1 LEEKLMR
8 TVHPSLLVLGTAAAL
23 ALGVA
28 ACNKDGGTAPATP
41 LLSQVQ
47 AESLAKT
54 VVADVAGEIATAT
67 MDGSGGLATASFSAS
82 APAGSAT
89 VSQCLPTETPSP
101 VVDSDKDGVPDSVR
115 FDYSGCVIS
124 YPLSI
129 DSLSGTIDLIDPTK
143 STADHAVERVFTN
156 FKRVSVNLV
165 SGGKLS
171 VTENG
176 TRMASH
182 DTTTLRSSETNFRT
196 DYVYWNGSTAEHV
209 RTWESIFTAD
219 VVGSIKPNTLLPSGQ
234 WSVNGTSSWTR
245 GQSSYSLTV
254 TTNPPL
260 HYNATCTLAP
270 RFDAGKITAVVV
282 RGSKTMTVSIEFTAC
297 GVFTVTRS

>member
-1 LEEKLMR
+1 MR
-8 TVHPSLLVLGTAAAL
+8 TLHSSLLALGTAVAL
-23 ALGVA
+23 ALGVT

-54 VVADVAGEIATAT
+54 VVADVAGEISTAT
-67 MDGSGGLATASFSAS
+67 MDGSSGAAMAPSDAS
-82 APAGSAT
+82 APVSSSAAT
-89 VSQCLPTETPSP
+89 QCLPKESPTP
-101 VVDSDKDGVPDSVR
+101 VADADKDGVPDSVR

-124 YPLSI
+124 YPLAI

-143 STADHAVERVFTN
+143 LTADHAVARVFTD
-156 FKRVSVNLV
+156 FKRVAVNLV
-165 SGGKLS
+165 SGAKTS

-182 DTTTLRSSETNFRT
+182 DGTTLRSSETNFRT
-196 DYVYWNGSTAEHV
+196 DYVYANGGTAEHV

-219 VVGSIKPNTLLPSGQ
+219 VAGSIMPNTLLPSGS

-245 GQSSYSLTV
+245 GQNSYSLTV
-254 TTNPPL
+254 TTNPAL
-260 HYNATCTLAP
+260 HYNASCTNAP

-282 RGSKTMTVSIEFTAC
+282 RNSKTMTVTIEFTAC

>member
-1 LEEKLMR
+1 MR
-8 TVHPSLLVLGTAAAL
+8 TLHPLLALGTAVIAAL
-23 ALGVA
+23 AVT

-41 LLSQVQ
+41 ILSQVQ

-54 VVADVAGEIATAT
+54 VVADVAGEISTAT
-67 MDGSGGLATASFSAS
+67 LDGASGAALAPAYAS
-82 APAGSAT
+82 APAPSSA
-89 VSQCLPTETPSP
+89 SPQCLPTVSPTP
-101 VVDSDKDGVPDSVR
+101 VADADKDGVPDSVR

-124 YPLSI
+124 YPLAI
-129 DSLSGTIDLIDPTK
+129 DSVSGTIDLLDPTK
-143 STADHAVERVFTN
+143 LMADHAVERVFTD
-156 FKRVSVNLV
+156 FKRVTVNLV
-165 SGGKLS
+165 SGAKLS

-196 DYVYWNGSTAEHV
+196 DYVYGNGSTAEHV

-219 VVGSIKPNTLLPSGQ
+219 VAGSIKPNALLPSGS

-245 GQSSYSLTV
+245 AHSSYYLTV

-260 HYNATCTLAP
+260 HYNATCTAAP

-282 RGSKTMTVSIEFTAC
+282 RGSQSMTVTIEFTAC

>member
-1 LEEKLMR
+1 MLMR
-8 TVHPSLLVLGTAAAL
+8 TLHSSLLALGTAAAL
-23 ALGVA
+23 ALGVT

-54 VVADVAGEIATAT
+54 VVADVAGEISTAT
-67 MDGSGGLATASFSAS
+67 MDGSSGAAMAPSDAS
-82 APAGSAT
+82 APVSSSAAT
-89 VSQCLPTETPSP
+89 QCLPKESPTP
-101 VVDSDKDGVPDSVR
+101 VADADKDGVPDSVR

-124 YPLSI
+124 YPLAI

-143 STADHAVERVFTN
+143 LTADHAVERVFTD
-156 FKRVSVNLV
+156 FKRVAVNLV
-165 SGGKLS
+165 SGAKTS

-182 DTTTLRSSETNFRT
+182 DGTTLRSSETNFRT
-196 DYVYWNGSTAEHV
+196 DYVYANGGTAEHV
-209 RTWESIFTAD
+209 RTWESVFTAD
-219 VVGSIKPNTLLPSGQ
+219 VAGSIMPNTLLPSGT

-245 GQSSYSLTV
+245 GQRSYSLTV

-260 HYNATCTLAP
+260 HYNASCTAAP

-282 RGSKTMTVSIEFTAC
+282 RGSQTMTVTIEFTAC

>member
-1 LEEKLMR
+1 MR
-8 TVHPSLLVLGTAAAL
+8 TVHPSLLLLGTAAAL

-67 MDGSGGLATASFSAS
+67 MDGAGGLAAS

-143 STADHAVERVFTN
+143 ATADHSVERVFTN
-156 FKRVSVNLV
+156 FKRVTVNLV

-196 DYVYWNGSTAEHV
+196 DYVYGNGSSAEHV

-260 HYNATCTLAP
+260 HYNATCTVAP

-282 RGSKTMTVSIEFTAC
+282 RGSKTMTVSIAFTAC
-297 GVFTVTRS
+297 GVYTVTRS